1 MKMSFPI
8 KLLKN
13 RDKSD
18 ETQSD
23 YYDYEAIRFHGQ
35 KYIVLNDF
43 FGQLLTFRLRFNVG
57 KLELSSK
64 HRKVG

>member
-8 KLLKN
+8 ELLKN

-23 YYDYEAIRFHGQ
+23 YYDYEAICFHGQ

-43 FGQLLTFRLRFNVG
+43 FWTIANF
-57 KLELSSK
+57 
-64 HRKVG
+64 